1 MLANAAT
8 ALCRGPEAAETAAET
23 ARKTFE
29 EGAAGDDL
37 PSLAVGS
44 DGISLID
51 ALAGL
56 GLVASRGE
64 AKRLVKGGGARID
77 GVQILDEATHIAVG
91 QAAIRISAG
100 KKLHGVLNFS

>member
-1 MLANAAT
+1 MALDPVRGNSFGVT
-8 ALCRGPEAAETAAET
+8 ASTTLVSGKTE
-23 ARKTFE
+23 RKM
-29 EGAAGDDL
+29 GVGDDL